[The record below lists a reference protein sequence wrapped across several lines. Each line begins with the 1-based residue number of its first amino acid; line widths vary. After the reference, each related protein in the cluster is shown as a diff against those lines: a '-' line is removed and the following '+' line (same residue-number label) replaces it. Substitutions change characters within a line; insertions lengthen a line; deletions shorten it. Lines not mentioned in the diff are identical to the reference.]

1 MKRNCY
7 RIVGMVAV
15 MMLMLTGCGD
25 NGEETATRQE
35 QKTVTQGTE
44 EELEEMF
51 IAAEDDVITV
61 MEQYAESTEYP
72 KLAEFLA
79 TYYQIP
85 EEELSE
91 TRYYYNYVDL
101 NDDGTNEIF
110 AVVIGDYTEIA
121 SGDPAL
127 ILWEEN
133 DTFGVVESFEG
144 IHTPVMISDQI
155 TNGWHDIIYQ
165 QYGGGTED
173 GYRVC
178 RYNPEGGYQT
188 ELTEVIDELESV
200 GGIRILSNNLID
212 DLDRGVYLTL
222 APQEENT
229 TTN

>member
-35 QKTVTQGTE
+35 QGIVTQGTE

-212 DLDRGVYLTL
+212 DLDRGVYLTS

>member
-35 QKTVTQGTE
+35 QGIVTQGTE

>member
-15 MMLMLTGCGD
+15 MMLMLTGCGA
-25 NGEETATRQE
+25 NGEEAATRQE
-35 QKTVTQGTE
+35 QGIVTQGTE

>member
-15 MMLMLTGCGD
+15 MMLMLTGCSTG
-25 NGEETATRQE
+25 GEEAAKQE
-35 QKTVTQGTE
+35 KVTQATE
-44 EELEEMF
+44 GAEKML
-51 IAAEDDVITV
+51 IAAEDDAVTV
-61 MEQYAESTEYP
+61 MEEYAETAEYP
-72 KLAEFLA
+72 NLAKFLAE
-79 TYYQIP
+79 YYQIP
-85 EEELSE
+85 DEELME
-91 TRYYYNYVDL
+91 VRYYYNYIDL
-101 NDDGTNEIF
+101 NEDGTDEIF
-110 AVVIGDYTEIA
+110 TVVVGDYTEHA
-121 SGDPAL
+121 FGYPAL

-144 IHTPVMISDQI
+144 IHTPVIMSDHL

-188 ELTEVIDELESV
+188 ELTEVLDELESV

>member
-121 SGDPAL
+121 SGNPAL

>member
-7 RIVGMVAV
+7 GVVGMAAV
-15 MMLMLTGCGD
+15 MALVLTGCGAD
-25 NGEETATRQE
+25 QKEAASKQE
-35 QKTVTQGTE
+35 VVAQGTE
-44 EELEEMF
+44 DELEEMF
-51 IAAEDDVITV
+51 ISAEDDQGVITV
-61 MEQYAESTEYP
+61 MEQYAETAEYP
-72 KLAEFLA
+72 NLAEFLA
-79 TYYQIP
+79 EYYQIP
-85 EEELSE
+85 EEELPT

-110 AVVIGDYTEIA
+110 AVVIGDYTEVA

-133 DTFGVVESFEG
+133 DTFGVVEAFEG
-144 IHTPVMISDQI
+144 IHTPVTISDQV

-178 RYNPEGGYQT
+178 HYNPEGGYQT
-188 ELTEVIDELESV
+188 ELTEVMEEFEPI

-229 TTN
+229 ITN

>member
-144 IHTPVMISDQI
+144 IHTPVMISNQL

>member
-35 QKTVTQGTE
+35 QGIVTQGTE

-144 IHTPVMISDQI
+144 IHTPVMISNQL